1 MSEQMVLQTL
11 GAFASIGV
19 TSVDIGRLLVSLHR
33 ILYDHCLENLP
44 SRLENLSFRD
54 GRAGFRD
61 SAVSWAMD
69 MLSDQLTLPEAWA
82 GVNLQ
87 ASSERSRSPP
97 QCELLGLEKGCL
109 CLGFGESLIINHL

>member
-1 MSEQMVLQTL
+1 MSEQMELETL

-54 GRAGFRD
+54 GRAGFPD
-61 SAVSWAMD
+61 SAAASSMETS
-69 MLSDQLTLPEAWA
+69 SDQLTLTAEHVCY
-82 GVNLQ
+82 G
-87 ASSERSRSPP
+87 
-97 QCELLGLEKGCL
+97 
-109 CLGFGESLIINHL
+109 